1 MKKLLVLA
9 AGVCLTAIVGFAQM
23 SDIVKVTMPKGAMV
37 GTVKLP
43 AGQYTIRDIS
53 DDGNASSVFQIR
65 SDSGT
70 MVVAPVM
77 RISEP
82 DNKRADHTEVVLH
95 RDGRNYQVDK
105 IWFQGRDYGYQLL
118 TAIGHQ

>member
-1 MKKLLVLA
+1 MKTLLVLT
-9 AGVCLTAIVGFAQM
+9 AGVCLAAIVGFAQM
-23 SDIVKVTMPKGAMV
+23 SDIVKVTMPKGTMV

-70 MVVAPVM
+70 MVVAQVM

-82 DNKRADHTEVVLH
+82 DNKLADRTEVVLQ
-95 RDGRNYQVDK
+95 REGGNYQVDK
-105 IWFQGRDYGYQLL
+105 IWLQGRDYGYELL
-118 TAIGHQ
+118 TAMKR

>member
-1 MKKLLVLA
+1 MNKLLVLM

-23 SDIVKVTMPKGAMV
+23 SDIVKVTMPKGTMV

-70 MVVAPVM
+70 MVVARVM

-82 DNKRADHTEVVLH
+82 DNKLADRTEVILQ
-95 RDGRNYQVDK
+95 REGGNYQVDK
-105 IWFQGRDYGYQLL
+105 IWLQAGITDTNY
-118 TAIGHQ
+118 

>member
-1 MKKLLVLA
+1 M
-9 AGVCLTAIVGFAQM
+9 AGVCLTAIVGFGQM
-23 SDIVKVTMPKGAMV
+23 SDIVKVTMPKGTMV

-70 MVVAPVM
+70 MVVAQVM

-82 DNKRADHTEVVLH
+82 DNKLADRTEVVLQ
-95 RDGRNYQVDK
+95 REGGNYQVDK
-105 IWFQGRDYGYQLL
+105 IWLQGRDYGYELL
-118 TAIGHQ
+118 TAMKR